1 MSKKQQ
7 EIIQVA
13 QGQSEMYQYIG
24 DQEDT
29 PKTKAREKSR
39 RR

>member
-1 MSKKQQ
+1 MSEKRQ
-7 EIIQVA
+7 EIIQAA
-13 QGQSEMYQYIG
+13 QGQSEMYQYIS